1 MQVGFEFGTIDSPAN
16 EASNLDQEALMVTFP
31 VYIVPAA
38 RHEDI
43 ECVKYAEENP
53 AFLGIS
59 ERYNS
64 PEFKVESAEDLAEVG
79 WYISRCIYRDE
90 YNGCACLDREDYLDT
105 AENIMAMGFSQPGE
119 VQGGGE
125 RIILD
130 DILDEAIELLRGYL
144 ETRTHSV

>member
-1 MQVGFEFGTIDSPAN
+1 MGFEFGIINSPAN
-16 EASNLDQEALMVTFP
+16 EVGNLVPEALMVTFP

-43 ECVKYAEENP
+43 EYVKYAEENP
-53 AFLGIS
+53 AFHGIS
-59 ERYNS
+59 EKYNS

-90 YNGCACLDREDYLDT
+90 YNGHACLDREDYLDT
-105 AENIMAMGFSQPGE
+105 AENIMVMGFSQPGE
-119 VQGGGE
+119 VRGGGA
-125 RIILD
+125 RVSLD

>member
-1 MQVGFEFGTIDSPAN
+1 MGIEFGTIVSPAN
-16 EASNLDQEALMVTFP
+16 EVGNLVLEVLMVNFP

-53 AFLGIS
+53 AFHGIS
-59 ERYNS
+59 EHFAS

-90 YNGCACLDREDYLDT
+90 YNGHACLDREDYLDT
-105 AENIMAMGFSQPGE
+105 AENIMVMGFSQPGE
-119 VQGGGE
+119 DHGGGA
-125 RIILD
+125 RVFLN
-130 DILDEAIELLRGYL
+130 DILEEAIELLRGHL
-144 ETRTHSV
+144 ETRAHSV